1 MRKLFTLTAAI
12 ISAMAMNAAAG
23 SWQFSGG
30 DAAPAVNSSETGTN
44 MKVEFLTS
52 DAAKSFGKESAKY
65 NAAVPADLKSKGS
78 NGIKLGGNALYLKA
92 YLTDGTSFKKGDT
105 LHVCGYNTWK
115 ISSSDAH
122 SGDVVTSLA
131 TGSRKNDYNVG
142 KVVLAKDVDTLY
154 LMRAEGKGTCI
165 AAIKYAVFVDPGVP
179 VLSTDK
185 EELDLQIGRTGAA
198 SKEASFTLSG
208 IHLDGLTTNIEFP
221 THDGLTIDQNTLDVA
236 VDGTLSQ
243 TFKVTYAPTV
253 AEEEFNGKI
262 TITAG
267 TLSVEIAL
275 NCNVKAKLV
284 QASISES
291 TTWDFSKVSV
301 LKEIR
306 LTDATTPKKNDTTL
320 LANVDDVVNDEN
332 FNSQALLFA
341 GEYIVRDGTYC
352 QGTDLIFNTTV
363 AGTLKIKYSNTGS
376 NGTRY
381 VLVNGAKI
389 DGDPGSANT
398 TAHEASVAVEA
409 GEVRIAAG
417 VKADSTREML
427 RFSVI
432 TFTKDDG
439 GATAIDNTNA
449 EVKAIKVIENGQFFI
464 IKNGIKY
471 NANGAI
477 VK

>member
-1 MRKLFTLTAAI
+1 MKKILTLTAAI

-30 DAAPAVNSSETGTN
+30 NAPAVNSSETGTN

-52 DAAKSFGKESAKY
+52 DAAKSFGNESAAY

-78 NGIKLGGNALYLKA
+78 KGIKLGGNALYLKA

-105 LHVCGYNTWK
+105 LHVCGYNPWK
-115 ISSSDAH
+115 ISSSNAH

-131 TGSRKNDYNVG
+131 TGASKTDYNVG

-154 LMRAEGKGTCI
+154 LMRAAGSGTCI

-179 VLSTDK
+179 MLSADK
-185 EELDLQIGRTGAA
+185 EELDLQIGRTGEA

-208 IHLDGLTTNIEFP
+208 IHLDGLATNIEFP
-221 THDGLTIDQNTLDVA
+221 THDGLTIDKNTLDVA

-267 TLSVEIAL
+267 TISVEIAL

-291 TTWDFSKVSV
+291 TTWDWTKAAAVS
-301 LKEIR
+301 EIK

-363 AGTLKIKYSNTGS
+363 AGTLKIKYSNTGN

-381 VLVNGAKI
+381 VWVNGAKI

-398 TAHEASVAVEA
+398 TAHEASVAVKA

-439 GATAIDNTNA
+439 GATAINNTEAEIKATKVLRDGQVLILRDGKFFNTLGV
-449 EVKAIKVIENGQFFI
+449 EVK
-464 IKNGIKY
+464 
-471 NANGAI
+471 
-477 VK
+477 

>member
-1 MRKLFTLTAAI
+1 MKKILTLTAAI

-30 DAAPAVNSSETGTN
+30 NAPAVNSSETGTN

-52 DAAKSFGKESAKY
+52 DAAKSFGNESAAY

-78 NGIKLGGNALYLKA
+78 KGIKLGGNALYLKA

-105 LHVCGYNTWK
+105 LHVCGYNPWK

-122 SGDVVTSLA
+122 SGDVETSLA
-131 TGSRKNDYNVG
+131 TGTRKADYNVG

-154 LMRAEGKGTCI
+154 LMRAAGSGTCI

-179 VLSTDK
+179 MLSADK
-185 EELDLQIGRTGAA
+185 EELDLQIGRTGEA

-267 TLSVEIAL
+267 TISVEIAL

-291 TTWDFSKVSV
+291 TTWDWTKAAAVT
-301 LKEIR
+301 EIR

-376 NGTRY
+376 SNGTRY
-381 VLVNGAKI
+381 VWVNGAKI
-389 DGDPGSANT
+389 EGDPGSTST
-398 TAHEASVAVEA
+398 TAHEASVAVKA

-417 VKADSTREML
+417 VKDDATREML

-439 GATAIDNTNA
+439 GATAIDNTDAAVKATKVLRDGQVLILRDGKFFNA
-449 EVKAIKVIENGQFFI
+449 LGVEVK
-464 IKNGIKY
+464 
-471 NANGAI
+471 
-477 VK
+477 